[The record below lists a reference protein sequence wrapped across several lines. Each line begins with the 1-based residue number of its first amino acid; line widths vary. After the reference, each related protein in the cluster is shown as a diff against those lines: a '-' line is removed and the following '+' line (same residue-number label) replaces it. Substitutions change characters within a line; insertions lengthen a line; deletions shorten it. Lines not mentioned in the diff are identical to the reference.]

1 MTDFIIFTNGD
12 DTFRVPAKN
21 EKEAIREYYL
31 YQHGSNSYSDNF
43 LRLLDCI
50 PESDIMLMVDTF
62 NMFNEQYGFEEIRE
76 IVTVGRVVY
85 SE

>member
-12 DTFRVPAKN
+12 DTFRVLANN
-21 EKEAIREYYL
+21 EKEAIKEYYL
-31 YQHGSNSYSDNF
+31 YQHGSSSYSDNF
-43 LRLLDCI
+43 LKLLDCI